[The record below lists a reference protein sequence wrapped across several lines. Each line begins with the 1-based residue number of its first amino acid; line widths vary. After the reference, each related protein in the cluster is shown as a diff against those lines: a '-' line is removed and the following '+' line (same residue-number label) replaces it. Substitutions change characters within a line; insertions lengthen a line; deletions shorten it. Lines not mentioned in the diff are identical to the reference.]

1 MHTPLFPIVEDAQ
14 ASLVNGTLYVVATP
28 IGNVADISLR
38 ALAVLAR
45 ADLICAEDTRVTG
58 QLLTRYGI
66 QSKLVSVREHNER
79 AMADKVCNWLAEGQL
94 VAQVSDAGTPAVSD
108 PGARLVA
115 AVRAAGHPVCA
126 IPGACAA
133 VTALAA
139 SGVTTAEWLFH
150 GFLPPKRGARCKQ
163 LESWRDAHYAV
174 VLYEAPHR
182 VAECAADI
190 AATLG
195 ESRLVTLAREL
206 TKTFET
212 VRTLPAG
219 ELAQWIA
226 SDSNQ
231 QRGECVLIIDAAAPS
246 TAEVAIDAQAEHT
259 LRVLLAELPP
269 KQAAKLAAT
278 LTGAPRDALYQLAV
292 NLRHAD

>member
-231 QRGECVLIIDAAAPS
+231 QRGECVLIIDAAPPCV
-246 TAEVAIDAQAEHT
+246 AETAIDAQAEHT

-292 NLRHAD
+292 SLRHSE

>member
-1 MHTPLFPIVEDAQ
+1 M
-14 ASLVNGTLYVVATP
+14 
-28 IGNVADISLR
+28 
-38 ALAVLAR
+38 
-45 ADLICAEDTRVTG
+45 
-58 QLLTRYGI
+58 
-66 QSKLVSVREHNER
+66 
-79 AMADKVCNWLAEGQL
+79 
-94 VAQVSDAGTPAVSD
+94 
-108 PGARLVA
+108 
-115 AVRAAGHPVCA
+115 RAAGHPVCA

-195 ESRLVTLAREL
+195 EARSVTLGREL